1 VIVPDGNEV
10 AYTLQVAREVGG
22 ERVWVDEAMVLVRPR
37 TKHETAYRKA
47 VKEAGIEV
55 PEEGLDARLLD
66 AETAE
71 PTRVL
76 PPPREP
82 GPREL
87 RL

>member
-10 AYTLQVAREVGG
+10 AYTLQVANEVGG
-22 ERVWVDEAMVLVRPR
+22 ERVWIDEAMVVVPRR
-37 TKHETAYRKA
+37 TKHTTVIRRAL
-47 VKEAGIEV
+47 KEGEVDVPAEGIDV
-55 PEEGLDARLLD
+55 RLLVGQ
-66 AETAE
+66 AAE
-71 PTRVL
+71 PIRVL

>member
-10 AYTLQVAREVGG
+10 AYTLQVAQEVGG
-22 ERVWVDEAMVLVRPR
+22 ERVWVDEAVIAVPPR
-37 TKHETAYRKA
+37 TKHLTVIRRALAERDVT
-47 VKEAGIEV
+47 V
-55 PEEGLDARLLD
+55 PEGGLDVRLLGRD
-66 AETAE
+66 TAE
-71 PTRVL
+71 PIRVL

>member
-10 AYTLQVAREVGG
+10 AYTLQVAQEVGG
-22 ERVWVDEAMVLVRPR
+22 ERVWVDEAMVVVPRR
-37 TKHETAYRKA
+37 TKHATVIRRAL
-47 VKEAGIEV
+47 KEGEVDVPAEGIEV
-55 PEEGLDARLLD
+55 RLLVGQ
-66 AETAE
+66 AAE

-76 PPPREP
+76 PKPSEP

>member
-10 AYTLQVAREVGG
+10 AYTLQVAVEGAD
-22 ERVWVDEAMVLVRPR
+22 ERTWADVAMVLVRPR
-37 TKHETAYRKA
+37 TKHMTVIRRALAEGD
-47 VKEAGIEV
+47 VDV
-55 PEEGLDARLLD
+55 PEDGLDVRLLD

-71 PTRVL
+71 PIRVL